1 MKKSLLH
8 IAIATFSLIALP
20 SFADV
25 VVYGKA
31 NVSLQQADEN
41 SNDKTEVV
49 SNASRIGIKGSEV
62 ISGGLKAIYQ
72 FEYQTE
78 VDDGTTAS
86 NQTFSQRNIY
96 VGLQGSGGTIIAGHF
111 DTPTKAVQEKIDLFN
126 DLEGDI
132 VNILRGEIRSKNIVQ
147 YTTPGSWGGFAT
159 SVAFVGKET
168 DGVDDGY
175 SAAVSYTSP
184 AFYVGIAMDQ
194 DVEAVDVDLLRAAL
208 RVTLGPVQLGALA
221 EEYDNGVSDKETGYL
236 GSILWNITPNWAA
249 KIQYGQSDVKMLD
262 GETASIG
269 LDYKLSANMT
279 LFSYYTTVE
288 NDVLVELANPRDD
301 KYAGIGFDLKF

>member
-1 MKKSLLH
+1 MKKSFLT
-8 IAIATFSLIALP
+8 IAIAAFTLTALP
-20 SFADV
+20 SLADV

-31 NVSLQQADEN
+31 NVSVQQADEN
-41 SNDKTEVV
+41 DNDKIEVV

-96 VGLQGSGGTIIAGHF
+96 VGLQGSGGTVIAGNF
-111 DTPTKAVQEKIDLFN
+111 DTPTKALQEKIDVFN

-132 VNILRGEIRSKNIVQ
+132 INIMRGEIRSKNIVQ

-184 AFYVGIAMDQ
+184 VFYIGVSMDQ

-208 RVTLGPVQLGALA
+208 RVNLGPVQFGALA
-221 EEYDNGVSDKETGYL
+221 EEYDNSIAEKETGYL
-236 GSILWNITPNWAA
+236 GSVLWNITPNWVA
-249 KIQYGQSDVKMLD
+249 KLQYGQSDVKMLD
-262 GETASIG
+262 GETASVG
-269 LDYKLSANMT
+269 VDYKLSSNMT
-279 LFSYYTTVE
+279 IFTYYTTVE

-301 KYAGIGFDLKF
+301 KYAGVGFDLKF